1 MSSLF
6 IDSDTE
12 TTKIENITSAC
23 QDAETTKI
31 ENITSAC
38 RPAALR
44 WPNWRSDLALQWRYD
59 GATNW
64 CYDSA
69 FRLIGPNTQQE
80 P

>member
-1 MSSLF
+1 MSFLF

-44 WPNWRSDLALQWRYD
+44 WPNWRHDLVIRLAQQWRYD

-64 CYDSA
+64 RHECLYH
-69 FRLIGPNTQQE
+69 
-80 P
+80 